1 MIYTKMYNDFDIIIN
16 FRNEFL
22 IVLKYEIDIYRY
34 LQVS

>member
-1 MIYTKMYNDFDIIIN
+1 MMYNDFDIITN
-16 FRNEFL
+16 FGNEFL